1 MALRKSSQATK
12 NRILSVCVR
21 MFLEQGYHATTIS
34 QIIGEAGVS
43 TSSFQNIF
51 HTKDGVLHEL
61 IAFMF
66 SGQFSA
72 ARGMVGSK
80 LPPVYTYA
88 TETAIQLVLTELNE
102 NLREI
107 YLEAY
112 SLPATSEYI
121 YQHTAAELHRIFGPY
136 FPDYSERDFYELD
149 IGTAGIM
156 RGYMAK
162 KCDIHFPLETKL
174 SCFLTLSMR
183 AYRVP
188 EAEQQRVLAY
198 LKDIDICAVAEN
210 VMQQLFAALE
220 MHFDFTLNERE
231 DKK

>member
-1 MALRKSSQATK
+1 MTLRKSSQETK
-12 NRILSVCVR
+12 KRILSVCVR

-43 TSSFQNIF
+43 ASSFQNIF

-72 ARGMVGSK
+72 ARGMVGSE

-112 SLPATSEYI
+112 SLPATSDYI
-121 YQHTAAELHRIFGPY
+121 YQHTAIELHKIFGPY
-136 FPDYSERDFYELD
+136 FPDYSDRDFYELD

-162 KCDIHFPLETKL
+162 KCDIHFPLKTKL
-174 SCFLTLSMR
+174 TCFLTLSMR

-188 EAEQQRVLAY
+188 EEEQQRVLAY
-198 LKDIDICAVAEN
+198 LKDIDICSVAEN

-220 MHFDFTLNERE
+220 MHFDFTLNEKE

>member
-1 MALRKSSQATK
+1 MTLRKSSQETK
-12 NRILSVCVR
+12 KRILSVCVR

-43 TSSFQNIF
+43 ASSFQNIF

-72 ARGMVGSK
+72 ARGMVGSE

-112 SLPATSEYI
+112 SLPATSDYI
-121 YQHTAAELHRIFGPY
+121 YQHTATELHKIFGPY
-136 FPDYSERDFYELD
+136 FPDYSDRDFYELD

-162 KCDIHFPLETKL
+162 KCDIHFPLKTKL
-174 SCFLTLSMR
+174 TSFLTLSMR

-188 EAEQQRVLAY
+188 EEEQQRVLAY
-198 LKDIDICAVAEN
+198 LKDIDICSVAEN

-220 MHFDFTLNERE
+220 MHFDFTLNEKE